1 MEQRSTVIKYI
12 GLIVALFFGWQLSY
26 SQCSVNITGNLEM
39 CVGGTTELDA
49 GAGYNT
55 YAWSSGAS
63 NGQTIIV
70 NTPGV
75 YKVTVTDGLG
85 CTAVDSVEVT
95 YAPIIEPTLSATK
108 LFACVGD
115 EIQLSAIGAGP
126 GGSYTWDNGLGNGQV
141 QNVIINST
149 TDYCV
154 ELTDAHSCTAT
165 ACITITSIEV
175 PTLVVDPV
183 APVVCKGESVNVS
196 VNGASQY
203 SWFPSYGL
211 SSTTGS
217 VVIASP
223 DVSTDYIITGKNS
236 LGGTECVSTAQVRVV
251 VDEFDITLP
260 LAETLCKGE
269 EHSVIANVSGG
280 VAPYTYTW
288 MVNNTLSTEMSL
300 SITETM
306 DETKLF
312 QITGIDGNG
321 CEITKSTTV
330 NVYPDLVFEPYVNK
344 TQVCPGDP
352 VLFNASISGGTG
364 EPYEFIFDGYYNN
377 TILTIYPKETHMYK
391 FIARDGCQ
399 EVKDSIEIETYPIP
413 FLDFVADDYAGCMP
427 KEIKF
432 TSVSVPQ
439 DLIASFVWNF
449 GDNDNNNLS
458 IASSPSH
465 TYDNKGEYD
474 VTMSITTINGCNADT
489 TKENLIHVEPKPV
502 LEFSPQPATASF
514 IKPIIYFKN
523 NSVNVDS
530 LDYIW
535 SFGNGELSNIQS
547 PEYTYDATGV
557 YEVEMIGFTKY
568 GCSDTIYRYVE
579 IVPEVKFYVPE
590 AFSPNGDDINDTFL
604 PKGENIVNRSYVMKI
619 YNRWGEIVFETTNL
633 YEPWKG
639 DIKGNGLAKPGTYAY
654 YIEYKD
660 IFDVNYKSE
669 GLLQLIR

>member
-1 MEQRSTVIKYI
+1 
-12 GLIVALFFGWQLSY
+12 
-26 SQCSVNITGNLEM
+26 
-39 CVGGTTELDA
+39 
-49 GAGYNT
+49 
-55 YAWSSGAS
+55 
-63 NGQTIIV
+63 
-70 NTPGV
+70 
-75 YKVTVTDGLG
+75 
-85 CTAVDSVEVT
+85 
-95 YAPIIEPTLSATK
+95 
-108 LFACVGD
+108 
-115 EIQLSAIGAGP
+115 
-126 GGSYTWDNGLGNGQV
+126 
-141 QNVIINST
+141 
-149 TDYCV
+149 
-154 ELTDAHSCTAT
+154 
-165 ACITITSIEV
+165 
-175 PTLVVDPV
+175 
-183 APVVCKGESVNVS
+183 
-196 VNGASQY
+196 
-203 SWFPSYGL
+203 
-211 SSTTGS
+211 
-217 VVIASP
+217 
-223 DVSTDYIITGKNS
+223 
-236 LGGTECVSTAQVRVV
+236 
-251 VDEFDITLP
+251 
-260 LAETLCKGE
+260 
-269 EHSVIANVSGG
+269 
-280 VAPYTYTW
+280 
-288 MVNNTLSTEMSL
+288 
-300 SITETM
+300 
-306 DETKLF
+306 
-312 QITGIDGNG
+312 
-321 CEITKSTTV
+321 
-330 NVYPDLVFEPYVNK
+330 
-344 TQVCPGDP
+344 
-352 VLFNASISGGTG
+352 
-364 EPYEFIFDGYYNN
+364 
-377 TILTIYPKETHMYK
+377 
-391 FIARDGCQ
+391 
-399 EVKDSIEIETYPIP
+399 
-413 FLDFVADDYAGCMP
+413 
-427 KEIKF
+427 
-432 TSVSVPQ
+432 
-439 DLIASFVWNF
+439 VWNF